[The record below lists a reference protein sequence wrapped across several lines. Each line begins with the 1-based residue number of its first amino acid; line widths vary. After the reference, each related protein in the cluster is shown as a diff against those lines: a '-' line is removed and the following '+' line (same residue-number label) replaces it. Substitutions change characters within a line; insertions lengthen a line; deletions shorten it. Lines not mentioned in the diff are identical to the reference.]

1 MTDYVA
7 FYEDYKD
14 GSLKGKL
21 KPVLC
26 KSCSD
31 NGLCRYGEC
40 EECLKNRAFNREY
53 LETHTFI
60 TDPVFRTYHN
70 GEHRNIKTLPLRL
83 PNEKPY
89 LYYGIELEIEFDSS
103 KVCVGGGADEY
114 EDAGDTCSGIRYI
127 LEDFTKITDGLFV
140 YEHDGSLENGVEFI
154 SRPCS
159 YGFWTSEE
167 TVNKLKEGFEYLKSK
182 GALVEQP
189 TSNGMHIHISRK
201 FFDKGNIKV
210 SSKDIAYQGFDWL
223 FQKFQPEFEKLG
235 GRAYT
240 EYCASKKDKLRKR
253 IKDNLNFGYYAVE
266 TKVKCTL
273 KKGGNLPMDDHY
285 SAINLGDNTLETRI
299 FKSTIDYEDVLA
311 NIEIVRNVA
320 HAVREEDINKSLND
334 ILHTKDN
341 LYLDKRIAKVR
352 KELAKSGKKTK
363 LNLDKVNDDKLEIEV
378 SL

>member
-1 MTDYVA
+1 MADYVEI
-7 FYEDYKD
+7 YEDYKD
-14 GSLKGKL
+14 SSLKGKL

-40 EECLKNRAFNREY
+40 EECLRNRAFNREY
-53 LETHTFI
+53 IETHTFI

-70 GEHRNIKTLPLRL
+70 GEHRNIKTIPLRL

-89 LYYGIELEIEFDSS
+89 LYYGIELEVEFDTSR
-103 KVCVGGGADEY
+103 VHVGDGADEY
-114 EDAGDTCSGIRYI
+114 ESAEDTSSSIRYT
-127 LEDFTKITDGLFV
+127 LDEFTRITDGLFV
-140 YEHDGSLENGVEFI
+140 YEHDGSLTNGVEFI

-167 TVNKLKEGFEYLKSK
+167 TVNKLKEGFEYLKSM
-182 GALVEQP
+182 GALAEQP
-189 TSNGMHIHISRK
+189 TGNGMHIHISRK
-201 FFDKGNIKV
+201 FFDNGNIKV
-210 SSKDIAYQGFDWL
+210 SSRDIAYQGFDWL

-235 GRAYT
+235 GRKYT
-240 EYCASKKDKLRKR
+240 KYCESKKDKLRKR
-253 IKDNLNFGYYAVE
+253 IKDSLNLGYYAVDA
-266 TKVKCTL
+266 KVKCTL
-273 KKGGNLPMDDHY
+273 KKGGNLPRDDHY
-285 SAINLGDNTLETRI
+285 SAINLGDKTLETRI

-320 HAVREEDINKSLND
+320 HAVREEDINKSLDD

-352 KELAKSGKKTK
+352 KELVKSGKKTK
-363 LNLDKVNDDKLEIEV
+363 LNLDKVNDDKLDIEV